1 MKKWCIL
8 SLISLGLIANQSF
21 SQTIVF
27 SKYSPNHVLVEN
39 KNPHAMTVFV
49 GKRSVTVSGNSSAP
63 VRCRMTKRK
72 LSKPV
77 KAEYNLA
84 AYYRDISIVK
94 YEFQQRERA
103 RQQEAIFR
111 GIFNTLL
118 GGNQGGNILNA
129 LDVYWNRNNPEELLR
144 QSKKLEQLEK
154 SNSALESKM
163 IELGYA
169 MQQYYRTG
177 NYPDLEYRNEAALT
191 RLKAHPSDVFYP
203 INTIKKSENTYFELQ
218 VNYAPGYTFSYNGMD
233 SLNRVGS
240 KDRYQVSLKGVLNLR
255 RDYNSSRGVFQ
266 YVFPMEVTQT
276 LVHHRLNAKGDLSP
290 QGGRTWDLVS
300 VGAGICK
307 YPDAYFIRSSYG
319 FFATISAR
327 TGRVYNVAIEKDSLS
342 NQSVVKSIKED
353 PKKSFRSISPVLGL
367 GCSIY
372 FNRQLS
378 LVSSLNIPL
387 GGKSIINDL
396 PQYFH
401 FNLGLSYVLFRT
413 KGY

>member
-118 GGNQGGNILNA
+118 GGTQGGNILNA

-169 MQQYYRTG
+169 MQ
-177 NYPDLEYRNEAALT
+177 
-191 RLKAHPSDVFYP
+191 
-203 INTIKKSENTYFELQ
+203 
-218 VNYAPGYTFSYNGMD
+218 
-233 SLNRVGS
+233 
-240 KDRYQVSLKGVLNLR
+240 
-255 RDYNSSRGVFQ
+255 
-266 YVFPMEVTQT
+266 
-276 LVHHRLNAKGDLSP
+276 
-290 QGGRTWDLVS
+290 
-300 VGAGICK
+300 
-307 YPDAYFIRSSYG
+307 
-319 FFATISAR
+319 
-327 TGRVYNVAIEKDSLS
+327 
-342 NQSVVKSIKED
+342 
-353 PKKSFRSISPVLGL
+353 
-367 GCSIY
+367 
-372 FNRQLS
+372 
-378 LVSSLNIPL
+378 
-387 GGKSIINDL
+387 
-396 PQYFH
+396 
-401 FNLGLSYVLFRT
+401 
-413 KGY
+413 